1 MSRKGNKSSFQSAK
15 QKLISIILVTL
26 FAGIACATIFG
37 AFFFGIA
44 GFLSLFNVQYTSL
57 FALIK
62 FVLCFFIIGF
72 IMEPISRLMTLII
85 SSKLSSKEKLPVIRM
100 MFNCLFSWLSIYLAD
115 ALVSG
120 IDIPLMTEFLAVAVL
135 YLAEIAF
142 ADKEVIV
149 S

>member
-1 MSRKGNKSSFQSAK
+1 
-15 QKLISIILVTL
+15 
-26 FAGIACATIFG
+26 
-37 AFFFGIA
+37 
-44 GFLSLFNVQYTSL
+44 
-57 FALIK
+57 
-62 FVLCFFIIGF
+62 
-72 IMEPISRLMTLII
+72 MEPISRLMTLII

-135 YLAEIAF
+135 YLAEITF

>member
-15 QKLISIILVTL
+15 QKLISIILVTV
-26 FAGIACATIFG
+26 FAGMACATIFG

-57 FALIK
+57 LALIK
-62 FVLCFFIIGF
+62 FVLGFFIIGF
-72 IMEPISRLMTLII
+72 IMEPVSRLMI
-85 SSKLSSKEKLPVIRM
+85 SITVGKLGSKEKLPVIRM
-100 MFNCLFSWLSIYLAD
+100 MFNCLFSWFSIYLAD
-115 ALVSG
+115 ALVRG
-120 IDIPLMTEFLAVAVL
+120 IDIPLMTELLAVAVL

-142 ADKEVIV
+142 ADKKVIV